1 MSTEVLRRAPRS
13 PKLNTRKIRQ
23 IGDRMLAELHLAH
36 AELSVLLTDDDHIRD
51 LNRRYRNEDRPT
63 DVLSFALDAPKR
75 RSRGAF
81 ALGDVVISIDT
92 AARQA
97 TSRQREL
104 EVEVTHLLAHGLL
117 HLIGHDHASTPEKR
131 KMWALTRVLCR
142 AAEVGSRPCQPGPS
156 RARRRGGPGA
166 RGTRRV

>member
-13 PKLNTRKIRQ
+13 AKLNSRKIGKF
-23 IGDRMLAELHLAH
+23 GDRMLAELGLEH

-63 DVLSFALDAPKR
+63 DVLSFSLDAPKR
-75 RSRGAF
+75 GKSAPF

-97 TSRQREL
+97 SSRNREL
-104 EVEVTHLLAHGLL
+104 LAEVTHLLAHGLL
-117 HLIGHDHASTPEKR
+117 HLVGHDHASAPER
-131 KMWALTRVLCR
+131 QKMWALTRVLCR
-142 AAEVGSRPCQPGPS
+142 AAEPRPGPLIPS
-156 RARRRGGPGA
+156 PTLARRRGRPGA
-166 RGTRRV
+166 RGSRPM